1 MELQK
6 KHIEISPIVIINK
19 TKDFIYTAS
28 TETVLAPDLTCCYL
42 TSFTENVI
50 VTTATTKV
58 QLSMSQILSGG
69 TDGVSTLTD
78 LSIPILLTQTFND
91 IGYYDLFDGGI
102 YQKDVVNNFIYSST
116 TENPYDFYFYNTSEK
131 DLKKYLK
138 ITNYFLDWGDGT
150 PITQLT
156 GSGPMLHNY
165 PNGQTAYTIS
175 LSGVSIWGIT
185 ISQSIISTPYTL
197 ATPSNPNGTYFFIP
211 NSGSWSG
218 IPISYEYLTNYDN
231 SNNIN
236 DYVGSD
242 FVATPIILSSQTK
255 SSLTDLLQYGILKY
269 KPNQQVKVLGDVF
282 GTYWGRSNTDPYVSY
297 TIDGV
302 DYYDYDDGTTLS
314 VVPSNGLIPEWL
326 TMSGITKQEA
336 LMNSVDPIQIQSNVF
351 IERGRVSPF
360 ERIERLGEV
369 TSTGGITKY
378 GYKFFNVQKF

>member
-28 TETVLAPDLTCCYL
+28 TETVLVPDLTCCDL

-138 ITNYFLDWGDGT
+138 ITNYFLDWGDGS

-156 GSGPMLHNY
+156 GSGPILHNY

-236 DYVGSD
+236 DYVGSN
-242 FVATPIILSSQTK
+242 FVTTPIILSSQTK
-255 SSLTDLLQYGILKY
+255 SSLTDLLQYGTVKY
-269 KPNQQVKVLGDVF
+269 KQNQQVKVLGDVF

-297 TIDGV
+297 TIDGI
-302 DYYDYDDGTTLS
+302 DYYDYDDGTTMS
-314 VVPSNGLIPEWL
+314 IVQSSGLIPQWL

>member
-19 TKDFIYTAS
+19 TKEFIYTAS
-28 TETVLAPDLTCCYL
+28 TETVLIPDPTCCDL

-58 QLSMSQILSGG
+58 QLSMGQILSGG

-138 ITNYFLDWGDGT
+138 ITNYYLDWGDGS

-156 GSGPMLHNY
+156 SSGPILHNY
-165 PNGQTAYTIS
+165 PNGQTTYTIS

-185 ISQSIISTPYTL
+185 VSQSIISTPYTL

-218 IPISYEYLTNYDN
+218 IPVSYEYITNYDD

-236 DYVGSD
+236 DYVGSN
-242 FVATPIILSSQTK
+242 FVTTPIILSSQTK
-255 SSLTDLLQYGILKY
+255 SSLTDLLQYGTVKY
-269 KPNQQVKVLGDVF
+269 KQNQQVKVLGDVF

-302 DYYDYDDGTTLS
+302 DYYDYDDGTTMS
-314 VVPSNGLIPEWL
+314 IVQSSGLIPQWL

>member
-269 KPNQQVKVLGDVF
+269 KPNQQVKVLGDIF

>member
-28 TETVLAPDLTCCYL
+28 TETVLVPDLTCCYL

-116 TENPYDFYFYNTSEK
+116 TQNPYDYYFYNTSEK

-138 ITNYFLDWGDGT
+138 ITSYYLDWGDGT
-150 PITQLT
+150 PITEIT
-156 GSGPMLHNY
+156 NPNGILHSY
-165 PNGQTAYTIS
+165 PNGQNTYTLS
-175 LSGVSIWGIT
+175 LSGLSIWGVT
-185 ISQSIISTPYTL
+185 ISQRNITTPYTSVS
-197 ATPSNPNGTYFFIP
+197 PSNPNGEFFFIP
-211 NSGSWSG
+211 NSGSWNG
-218 IPISYEYLTNYDN
+218 TPISYNYITNYDD
-231 SNNIN
+231 SNDIN
-236 DYVGSD
+236 DYVGSQ
-242 FVATPIILSSQTK
+242 FTQLPIILSSETK
-255 SSLTDLLQYGILKY
+255 SNLNDLIQYGITPFKQ
-269 KPNQQVKVLGDVF
+269 NQQVRVVGDVF
-282 GTYWGRSNTDPYVSY
+282 GTYWGRSATDPYVSY
-297 TIDGV
+297 TIDGI

-326 TMSGITKQEA
+326 IMSGITKQEA